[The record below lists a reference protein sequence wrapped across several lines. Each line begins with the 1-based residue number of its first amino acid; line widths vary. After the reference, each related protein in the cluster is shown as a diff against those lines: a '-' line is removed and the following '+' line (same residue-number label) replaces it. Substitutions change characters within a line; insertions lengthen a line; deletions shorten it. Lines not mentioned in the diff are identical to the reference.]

1 MIYKSRALDFA
12 FRKPEFSTIYYTYSN
27 ESPSKYYIS
36 VLGGVGGLR
45 PCLFCLFRG
54 GWGVQNLGKPAYIIL
69 ERSLIGDGSIGY
81 GSIYNG
87 SISIGGIGIGSI
99 SID

>member
-36 VLGGVGGLR
+36 VLGGVGG
-45 PCLFCLFRG
+45 PEFGKTCLYNEKSELAL
-54 GWGVQNLGKPAYIIL
+54 VTSYYLLHIVL
-69 ERSLIGDGSIGY
+69 ERQSK
-81 GSIYNG
+81 NN
-87 SISIGGIGIGSI
+87 
-99 SID
+99 